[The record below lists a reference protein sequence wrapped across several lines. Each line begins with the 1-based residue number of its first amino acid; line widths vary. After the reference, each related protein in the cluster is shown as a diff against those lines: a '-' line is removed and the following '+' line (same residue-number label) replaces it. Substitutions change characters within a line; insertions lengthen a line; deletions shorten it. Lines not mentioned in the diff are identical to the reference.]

1 VIYRRFGRTEL
12 QMPVFSC
19 GGMRYQQSWTRGV
32 KVTPASQANLEAT
45 IARALQLGIDHI
57 ETARGYGTSE
67 AQLGPALARH
77 DRASFKLQT
86 KVRPVDDTH
95 QFEKFLEESFA
106 GLRTPYLDL
115 FAFHGVNTPQYLD
128 NIFKRGG
135 CLEVVNRYRQEGRI
149 RHVGFST
156 HGPTRL
162 ILQAVETGA
171 FDYLNFHYYYIFQD
185 NRPVLEAAR
194 RQDMGVFIISPT
206 DKGGRLQKAPPKLH
220 QLTAPLGP
228 MVFND
233 LWCLAQP
240 EIHTLSVGA
249 AQPDHFDAHLPVL
262 DLLAAPQPHL
272 APIVARLE
280 QTYEQSVGSEFARR
294 WREGLKE
301 WNELPGQINVRRILW
316 LYNLVRAYDLLDFA
330 QERYSAMDPS
340 DHWVPGAHATDFDDA
355 DITRALPD
363 SPFRSDIPA
372 LLRQAHAALY
382 NPAVEGLP

>member
-1 VIYRRFGRTEL
+1 
-12 QMPVFSC
+12 
-19 GGMRYQQSWTRGV
+19 
-32 KVTPASQANLEAT
+32 
-45 IARALQLGIDHI
+45 
-57 ETARGYGTSE
+57 
-67 AQLGPALARH
+67 
-77 DRASFKLQT
+77 
-86 KVRPVDDTH
+86 
-95 QFEKFLEESFA
+95 
-106 GLRTPYLDL
+106 
-115 FAFHGVNTPQYLD
+115 VNTPQYLD

-135 CLEVVNRYRQEGRI
+135 CLEVVDRFRKQGRI

-206 DKGGRLQKAPPKLH
+206 DKGGRLQNAPAKLR

-233 LWCLAQP
+233 LWCLSQP

-262 DLLAAPQPHL
+262 ELLADPQPHL

-280 QTYEQSVGSEFARR
+280 QSYEQAVGPQFARR
-294 WREGLKE
+294 WREGLKD

-316 LYNLVRAYDLLDFA
+316 LYNLVRAYDLVDFA
-330 QERYSAMDPS
+330 QERYSAMDPD

-355 DITRALPD
+355 DIERALPD
-363 SPFRSDIPA
+363 SPFRKQIPE
-372 LLRQAHAALY
+372 LLRAAHRVLH